1 LEIPVFEYTFAAHYI
16 YLDLISIIIY
26 KMKILLQLALFL
38 SISNCLYGQTTHTF
52 SAGAS
57 YSNSQYYNLTTDATT
72 DVSHSTWDIAFS
84 VIGGTDAGIFI
95 NEAADFSGTAPKVY
109 HIPNKIFSD
118 NILVSD
124 LGNELKNTE
133 IAWTEGAFNTLKIA
147 LNWADYGW
155 GVYNLTNHKVEGTDL
170 YAVELGNGSYKKLF
184 IDELAAGIYSF
195 RYADFDGT
203 NLEQKTIDKSTYSNQ
218 TLAYFS
224 FATNSTVTVEPSTEW
239 DWVFTRYETILN
251 NAGTPLPYTV
261 TGILTNDKV
270 EIAVADGINPATV
283 NAANY
288 TTAATS
294 LTMIGH
300 DWKTYDFTTGW
311 GVAAN
316 RVYFVKARDNSLYKI
331 QFVDFQ
337 GSSTGQGTFV
347 KTYIG
352 QWTSI
357 KNLQKNSL
365 LEQFQVFPNPA
376 FDYVNITFSL
386 KQAQEKMQVQ
396 LRDVLGRLL
405 FETTINGVSG
415 LNALELNVSNFETGY
430 YTLSLQSDKV
440 LKSKSIILR

>member
-1 LEIPVFEYTFAAHYI
+1 
-16 YLDLISIIIY
+16 
-26 KMKILLQLALFL
+26 MKTLLQLALFL
-38 SISNCLYGQTTHTF
+38 SLSTCLYGQTTHSF

-95 NEAADFSGTAPKVY
+95 NEAAAFSGIAPKVY

-118 NILVSD
+118 NILLAD
-124 LGNELKNTE
+124 LGDELKNTE
-133 IAWTEGAFNTLKIA
+133 ITWTEGAFNTLKVA
-147 LNWADYGW
+147 SNWADYGW
-155 GVYNLTNHKVEGTDL
+155 GVYNLTNHEVEGTAL
-170 YAVELGNGSYKKLF
+170 YAIELGNGSYKKLF
-184 IDELAAGIYSF
+184 IDQLAGGIYSF

-224 FATNSTVTVEPSTEW
+224 FATNNTITVEPSAGW
-239 DWVFTRYETILN
+239 DWVFTRYETILS
-251 NAGTPLPYTV
+251 NAGAPMPYTV
-261 TGILTNDKV
+261 TGILTNENV
-270 EIAVADGINPATV
+270 EVALADGINPATV

-288 TTAATS
+288 TTTADN
-294 LTMIGH
+294 LTMVGH
-300 DWKTYDFTTGW
+300 DWKTYDFSTGW
-311 GVAAN
+311 GVDAD
-316 RVYFVKARDNSLYKI
+316 RVYFVKAIDNSLYKI

-357 KNLQKNSL
+357 GNVQKNSP
-365 LEQFQVFPNPA
+365 LEQFQAFPNPA
-376 FDYVNITFSL
+376 SDYINITFSL
-386 KQAQEKMQVQ
+386 DQAQEEMQVQ

-405 FETTINGVSG
+405 FETSINGVSG
-415 LNALELNVSNFETGY
+415 LNALELKVSNFETGNY
-430 YTLSLQSDKV
+430 ILSLQSEQIF
-440 LKSKSIILR
+440 KSQSIILR